1 MLMLD
6 FCCFK
11 RKVKHSMVKYLKSH
25 GWPERQHCK
34 SVMIPSLVN
43 FLSQKINFIITG
55 KSPPHI
61 ILNSLFKQLFHSSD
75 LLFNPECWGS
85 EHSTPRLVSLTFQ
98 ETAENSCSTGIK
110 CSEFFSPLLLRE
122 GVRPSWPSLKTGY
135 CALFPKRC
143 LCLEEW
149 GALVPEDIGESQQ
162 RSADFFPISCPLI

>member
-1 MLMLD
+1 MKVQLLPLGIHGLPLRC
-6 FCCFK
+6 FNVLLFFILCSYQIFVVCFK

-43 FLSQKINFIITG
+43 LLSHKINFIITG

-85 EHSTPRLVSLTFQ
+85 EHSSPRLVSLTFQ

-122 GVRPSWPSLKTGY
+122 GVRPS
-135 CALFPKRC
+135 
-143 LCLEEW
+143 
-149 GALVPEDIGESQQ
+149 
-162 RSADFFPISCPLI
+162 